1 MDTKEDKK
9 KYIKALQEQWDIK
22 DERSSIKP
30 TNDKPVINKDIP
42 ETELVSFKDKEILRL
57 SKIVL
62 SKTKQNKFIS
72 LYSQFP
78 NMAKCAKAVGVSMTA
93 IQKAQERDPV
103 FKAQVMEVRANIGE
117 SMKSAMVL
125 VGTIPDA
132 RGANDRHRWLT
143 AYDPA
148 FKKTP
153 EIQTNIQVNL
163 ESSGQVRSILAKILP
178 NDD

>member
-1 MDTKEDKK
+1 MDDLQSKK
-9 KYIKALQEQWDIK
+9 KFVKDLEDQWGINSKVDIQSKQPILIKDIKA
-22 DERSSIKP
+22 
-30 TNDKPVINKDIP
+30 P
-42 ETELVSFKDKEILRL
+42 EITLTQFKAKELRRL
-57 SKIVL
+57 NNLKM
-62 SKTKQNKFIS
+62 TQAKQNKFID

-78 NMAKCAKAVGVSMTA
+78 NMTKCARQVGISLKAVRNTM
-93 IQKAQERDPV
+93 ERDAN
-103 FKAQVMEVRANIGE
+103 FKELVTACRDNISE
-117 SMKSAMVL
+117 DLKEAMVL
-125 VGTIPDA
+125 VGSQTDA